1 VIKVFPTGHV
11 GVFLVGG
18 MIVRFLTLFIG
29 AVTHSQNMTSDRVR
43 EKKYQEHG
51 RMLIITSRVLQ
62 THLPSGVVRE
72 RSFGE

>member
-1 VIKVFPTGHV
+1 MIKVFPAGHV
-11 GVFLVGG
+11 GVLLVGVKSL
-18 MIVRFLTLFIG
+18 ILFIG